1 MPDWTPNNLGSQ
13 LYAWF
18 NAGAITG
25 VSNGA
30 DLSTWSDASGNSRDL
45 TGVSGKLPSYSSSNL
60 NSLPAVVFDGDEG
73 LHGPTDEPDPFDFK
87 TTDFAV
93 TAVAKT
99 DGNATVIGVVLQNN
113 SQTDGYSL
121 YRAEVNGAFNFSV
134 ALAANRNAA
143 LFTGTATNGLL
154 YGFEQIGNAAK
165 GYFDGANSTGTTPDT
180 DVATGTP
187 LQVGYAGTPTSIT
200 ANNGFK
206 GSISEIVFHTSN
218 DTNQRQKVE
227 GYLAHKYGLES
238 GLASDH
244 PYKANQP
251 TVKSRLVG
259 LSGGLVTNGDLIR

>member
-1 MPDWTPNNLGSQ
+1 MPDWTPANLGSQ

-45 TGVSGKLPSYSSSNL
+45 TGVSGKLPSYASSNL

-73 LHGPTDEPDPFDFK
+73 LHGPTDTVDPFDFK

-99 DGNATVIGVVLQNN
+99 DGNATVLGVILQNN
-113 SQTDGYSL
+113 SQSDGYSL
-121 YRAEVNGAFNFSV
+121 YRAELSGAFNLSV
-134 ALAANRNAA
+134 ALAANRNCG
-143 LFTGTATNGLL
+143 LGTGTATNGLL
-154 YGFEQIGNAAK
+154 YGFEQIGNTAK
-165 GYFDGANSTGTTPDT
+165 GYFDGTNTLGTTPDT
-180 DVATGTP
+180 EVAAGVP
-187 LQVGYAGTPTSIT
+187 LQVGYAGTSTSIT
-200 ANNGFK
+200 ANNGYK
-206 GSISEIVFHTSN
+206 GSISEIVFHTQN

-244 PYKANQP
+244 PYKSNQP

-259 LSGGLVTNGDLIR
+259 LSGGLNSHGDLI